1 MASKNTLASRMQSAW
16 NAFVSNKDPTKMR
29 NNYADGPSSYIR
41 PDRPRAHRA
50 IDRSIVN
57 AIYNRIALDVAS
69 IDIRHVKCD
78 ENDRYREDA
87 DSGLNNIF
95 SLEANIDQNCRD
107 FVQDLTLTMEES
119 GHGVMVPTRTD
130 RDPDLGEPGAFDV
143 EEMRVGKVVEWK
155 PRKVKVEA
163 YNDLEK
169 GGGKREEIW
178 MSKKNVGIC
187 PNPFYTVMNEPNSN
201 MQRLIRKLAL
211 LDIVDEQSS
220 SGKLDLIIQLPYT
233 IRSEARRDQA
243 EKRRKSIEDQ
253 LSGSKYG
260 IAYADATE
268 HITQLNRP
276 VENNLFKQVEYYTEM
291 VFAELGMT
299 KEILDGT
306 ASPEVMANY
315 YTRVIEPFLE
325 VIVLECKR
333 KFLTKTARTQHQSVM
348 YFRDPFKL
356 ITPDKLADLGY
367 KFKTAGVVTTN
378 EIRGSIG
385 MKPSADE
392 EADKLTNS
400 TSGQQK
406 EGTPSG
412 QETPEDGEAI
422 KNLLAPEGET

>member
-16 NAFVSNKDPTKMR
+16 NAFVSNKDPTRMR
-29 NNYADGPSSYIR
+29 NEYNYGPSSYIR
-41 PDRPRAHRA
+41 PDRPRRYRA

-57 AIYNRIALDVAS
+57 AIYNRIALDVAAA
-69 IDIRHVKCD
+69 DIRHVKCD
-78 ENDRYREDA
+78 ENNRFKEEM

-95 SLEANIDQNCRD
+95 SLEANVDQNCRD
-107 FVQDLTLTMEES
+107 FVQDLVLTMEES
-119 GHGVMVPTRTD
+119 GHGVMVPTDTN
-130 RDPDLGEPGAFDV
+130 RDPELGEPGAFDI
-143 EEMRVGKVVEWK
+143 ENMRVGKVVEWK
-155 PRKVKVEA
+155 PKRVKVEV
-163 YNDLEK
+163 YNDDEK
-169 GGGKREEIW
+169 TGGKREEIFLA
-178 MSKKNVGIC
+178 KKNVGIC
-187 PNPFYTVMNEPNSN
+187 SNPFYTVMNEPNSN

-233 IRSEARRDQA
+233 IRSDARRKQA
-243 EKRRKSIEDQ
+243 DERRQAIEDQ

-325 VIVLECKR
+325 AIVLEARR
-333 KFLTKTARTQHQSVM
+333 KFLSKTARTQHQSVM

-356 ITPDKLADLGY
+356 LTPDKLADLGY
-367 KFKTAGVVTTN
+367 KFKTSGVVTTN

-385 MKPSADE
+385 MKPSDDE

-406 EGTPSG
+406 EGTPPG
-412 QETPEDGEAI
+412 EQTPDDGAEVDNLEEAS
-422 KNLLAPEGET
+422 

>member
-16 NAFVSNKDPTKMR
+16 NAFVSNKDPTRMR
-29 NNYADGPSSYIR
+29 NEYNYGPSSYIR
-41 PDRPRAHRA
+41 PDRPRRYRA

-57 AIYNRIALDVAS
+57 AIYNRIALDVAAA
-69 IDIRHVKCD
+69 DIRHVKCD
-78 ENDRYREDA
+78 EGGRFKEEM

-95 SLEANIDQNCRD
+95 SLEANIDQTCRD
-107 FVQDLTLTMEES
+107 FVQDLVLTMEES
-119 GHGVMVPTRTD
+119 GHGVMVPTDTN
-130 RDPDLGEPGAFDV
+130 RDPDLGEPGAFDI
-143 EEMRVGKVVEWK
+143 EAMRVGKVVEWK
-155 PRKVKVEA
+155 PRRVKVEV
-163 YNDLEK
+163 YNDREK
-169 GGGKREEIW
+169 DGGKREEV
-178 MSKKNVGIC
+178 SLAKKNVGIC

-233 IRSEARRDQA
+233 IRSDARRKQA
-243 EKRRKSIEDQ
+243 DERRQSIEDQ

-260 IAYADATE
+260 IAYADAAE

-276 VENNLFKQVEYYTEM
+276 IENNLFKQVEYYTEM

-325 VIVLECKR
+325 AIVLETKR
-333 KFLTKTARTQHQSVM
+333 KFLSKTARTQHQSVM

-356 ITPDKLADLGY
+356 LTPDKLADLGY
-367 KFKTAGVVTTN
+367 KFKTSGVVTTN
-378 EIRGSIG
+378 EIRASIG
-385 MKPSADE
+385 MKPSDDE

-406 EGTPSG
+406 EGTPAA
-412 QETPEDGEAI
+412 EEAPDESAEI
-422 KNLLAPEGET
+422 DNLVAS

>member
-1 MASKNTLASRMQSAW
+1 MANKNTLASRMQSAW
-16 NAFVSNKDPTKMR
+16 NAFVSNKDPTRMH
-29 NNYADGPSSYIR
+29 NYDAGPSSYIR
-41 PDRPRAHRA
+41 PDRPRRYRA

-69 IDIRHVKCD
+69 CDIRHVKCD
-78 ENDRYREDA
+78 ENGRYKEEM

-107 FVQDLTLTMEES
+107 FVQDLVLTMEEN
-119 GHGVMVPTRTD
+119 GHGVMVPTDTD
-130 RDPDLGEPGAFDV
+130 RDPDLGDPGAFDPIA
-143 EEMRVGKVVEWK
+143 MRVGKVVEWK
-155 PRKVKVEA
+155 PRKVKIDA
-163 YNDLEK
+163 YDDREK
-169 GGGKREEIW
+169 EGGRHSEIW
-178 MSKKNVGIC
+178 ASKRNVGIC
-187 PNPFYTVMNEPNSN
+187 PNPFYAIMNEPNSN

-233 IRSEARRDQA
+233 IRSDARRDQA

-276 VENNLFKQVEYYTEM
+276 VENNLFKQVEYYTDM

-299 KEILDGT
+299 KEIMNGT

-315 YTRVIEPFLE
+315 YARTVEPYLE
-325 VIVLECKR
+325 VIVLEARR
-333 KFLTKTARTQHQSVM
+333 KFLSKTARTQRQSVM

-367 KFKTAGVVTTN
+367 KFKTAGVITTN

-385 MKPSADE
+385 MKPSDDE

-406 EGTPSG
+406 DAPKAK
-412 QETPEDGEAI
+412 PEEPDNANAE
-422 KNLLAPEGET
+422 NL

>member
-1 MASKNTLASRMQSAW
+1 MANKNTLASRMQSAW
-16 NAFVSNKDPTKMR
+16 NAFVSNKDPTR
-29 NNYADGPSSYIR
+29 INNYDAGPSSYVR
-41 PDRPRAHRA
+41 PDRPRRHRA

-69 IDIRHVKCD
+69 CDIRHVKCD
-78 ENDRYREDA
+78 ENGRYKEDV

-107 FVQDLTLTMEES
+107 FIQDLVLTMEEN
-119 GHGVMVPTRTD
+119 GHGVMVPTDTD
-130 RDPDLGEPGAFDV
+130 RDPDLGDPGAFDPTA
-143 EEMRVGKVVEWK
+143 MRVGKVVEWK
-155 PRKVKVEA
+155 PRRVKIDV
-163 YNDLEK
+163 YDDREK
-169 GGGKREEIW
+169 EGGRHREVWASKR
-178 MSKKNVGIC
+178 NVAIC
-187 PNPFYTVMNEPNSN
+187 PNPFYAVMNEPNSN

-233 IRSEARRDQA
+233 IRSDARRDQA

-276 VENNLFKQVEYYTEM
+276 VENNLFKQVEYYTDM

-299 KEILDGT
+299 KEIMNGT

-315 YTRVIEPFLE
+315 YARTVEQYLE
-325 VIVLECKR
+325 VIVLESR
-333 KFLTKTARTQHQSVM
+333 RTFLSKTARTQHQSVM

-356 ITPDKLADLGY
+356 MTPDKLADLGY
-367 KFKTAGVVTTN
+367 KFKTAGVITTN

-385 MKPSADE
+385 MKPSDDE

-406 EGTPSG
+406 DA
-412 QETPEDGEAI
+412 QQAKPEEPDNVNAE
-422 KNLLAPEGET
+422 NL

>member
-16 NAFVSNKDPTKMR
+16 NAFVSNKDPTRMR
-29 NNYADGPSSYIR
+29 NEYNYGPSSYIR
-41 PDRPRAHRA
+41 PDRPRRYRA
-50 IDRSIVN
+50 MDRSIVT

-69 IDIRHVKCD
+69 VDIRHVKCD
-78 ENDRYREDA
+78 EGGRYKEDV

-95 SLEANIDQNCRD
+95 SLEANIDQNCRE
-107 FVQDLTLTMEES
+107 FVQDLVLTMEEN
-119 GHGVMVPTRTD
+119 GHGVMVPTDTD
-130 RDPDLGEPGAFDV
+130 RDPELGDPGAFDP
-143 EEMRVGKVVEWK
+143 ETMRVGKVVEWK
-155 PRKVKVEA
+155 PRRVKVEV
-163 YNDLEK
+163 YNDREK
-169 GGGKREEIW
+169 DGGKREEVFL
-178 MSKKNVGIC
+178 SKRSVGIC
-187 PNPFYTVMNEPNSN
+187 PNPFYAVMNEPNSN

-233 IRSEARRDQA
+233 IRSEARREQA
-243 EKRRKSIEDQ
+243 EKRRQSIEDQ

-306 ASPEVMANY
+306 ASAEVMENY
-315 YTRVIEPFLE
+315 YARVIEPFLE
-325 VIVLECKR
+325 TIVLEARR
-333 KFLTKTARTQHQSVM
+333 KFLSKTARTQHQSVM

-385 MKPSADE
+385 MKPSSDE

-406 EGTPSG
+406 DGTPAAG
-412 QETPEDGEAI
+412 DAPVDEGAEVE
-422 KNLLAPEGET
+422 NLVASNE

>member
-1 MASKNTLASRMQSAW
+1 MANKNTLVSRMQSAW

-29 NNYADGPSSYIR
+29 NENNYGPASYIR
-41 PDRPRAHRA
+41 PDRPRGHRA

-57 AIYNRIALDVAS
+57 AIYNRIALDVSS
-69 IDIRHVKCD
+69 IDIRHVRCD
-78 ENDRYREDA
+78 EVGRYKENVN
-87 DSGLNNIF
+87 SGLNNIF
-95 SLEANIDQNCRD
+95 SLEANIDQNCRE
-107 FVQDLTLTMEES
+107 FVQDLVLTMEEN
-119 GHGVMVPTRTD
+119 GHGVMVPTDTD
-130 RDPDLGEPGAFDV
+130 KNPIICEQGAFDIKS
-143 EEMRVGKVVEWK
+143 MRVGTVVEWK
-155 PRKVKVEA
+155 PRRVKLLV
-163 YNDLEK
+163 YNDLEPI
-169 GGGKREEIW
+169 GGKREEVS
-178 MSKKNVGIC
+178 MSKYCVGIC
-187 PNPFYTVMNEPNSN
+187 SNPFYTVMNEPNSN

-233 IRSEARRDQA
+233 IRSEARREQA

-315 YTRVIEPFLE
+315 YARVIEPFLE
-325 VIVLECKR
+325 TITLEAKR
-333 KFLTKTARTQHQSVM
+333 KFISKTARTQGQSMM

-356 ITPDKLADLGY
+356 IPADRLSDFGY
-367 KFKTAGVVTTN
+367 KFKTAGIVTTN
-378 EIRGSIG
+378 EIRASIG
-385 MKPSADE
+385 LKPSDEE
-392 EADKLTNS
+392 EADRLTNS
-400 TSGQQK
+400 TTGQTGDVPQSG
-406 EGTPSG
+406 E
-412 QETPEDGEAI
+412 EVPEDGEAI
-422 KNLLAPEGET
+422 NNLLAPEGET